1 MIKLEVKLALFNLFS
16 KLVFTVLFLLLMPL
30 IFERINL
37 RQVDNELVKNRE
49 QMIDLISDV
58 GIEPFITSDTT
69 EAFGSYNILKEEFIS
84 LGKVYFDEDLN
95 LIEVNP
101 RLIENEEIEYR
112 VLNYTFEL
120 DGQKYLLE
128 IGKSLSAILYTRKNI
143 TKVIIIFIVLII
155 LITLITDLQYNRFLL
170 QPLNKIINKLSRI
183 SDPSLF
189 DKRSINTSTSDFY
202 QLDKAL
208 NDLMEHIDEL
218 FRKEKDITVNISHEL
233 LTPVS
238 VIRSK
243 LENLLLIENIDPDV
257 SIKIE
262 DSLKTLYRLQSLINS
277 LLMIARIESKQYL
290 REDSFSINDVLREIA
305 NEIRPI
311 ADDKHVVLEEKYM
324 LDLKIMNANRS
335 LIFSMFYNVINNSVK
350 NTSPEG
356 TIVINTFNQNENKFN
371 VRISDNGKGMSESQ
385 LNTIFLRFKTRTVQ
399 DESGAGI
406 GLAIAKTIADLHN
419 INVSVESEPGKG
431 TIFSFVIFSIS

>member
-356 TIVINTFNQNENKFN
+356 TIVINSFNQNENKFN